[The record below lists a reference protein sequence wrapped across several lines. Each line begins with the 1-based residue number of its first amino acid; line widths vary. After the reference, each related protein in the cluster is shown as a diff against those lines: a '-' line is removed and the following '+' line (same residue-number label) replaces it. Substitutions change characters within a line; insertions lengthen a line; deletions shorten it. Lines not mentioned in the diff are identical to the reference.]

1 VADGGSL
8 GALAVVARNDVT
20 WRKLWKYRAGL
31 FGLCIVLTM
40 TFLAVCAAYVSP
52 HDPYDQDVKARLRPP
67 AWMEKGSAANLLG
80 TDPVGRD
87 ILTRIIHGSRI
98 SLATGAVSVIISVL
112 IGVLLGLL
120 GGFYGGK
127 TDSIIANLVNVMMAF
142 PFMLLALT
150 AVAVMGPSFQNMVI
164 VLGVTGW
171 PIYTRVVRAET
182 AQLKSLEF
190 VTAARAMGFSSLRII
205 ARHILP
211 NLFNTIVV
219 TSSLE
224 VARMILM
231 ESILSFLGLGV
242 QPPTPSWGGM
252 LGEGRTYMLT
262 HWWLATFPG
271 IAIFVT
277 TLGINMLGDGLR
289 DVFDPHQY

>member
-1 VADGGSL
+1 VI
-8 GALAVVARNDVT
+8 
-20 WRKLWKYRAGL
+20 WRKIWKYRAGAA
-31 FGLCIVLTM
+31 GLLIVVAM
-40 TFLAVCAAYVSP
+40 SGIAIGAAYVSP
-52 HDPYDQDVKARLRPP
+52 HDPYEQDITARLKPP
-67 AWMEKGSAANLLG
+67 MWMTGAKPTHLLG

-87 ILTRIIHGSRI
+87 ILARIIYGSRI
-98 SLATGAVSVIISVL
+98 SLATGAVSVIIAVV
-112 IGVLLGLL
+112 IGVLLGLV
-120 GGFYGGK
+120 GGYYGGK
-127 TDSIIANLVNVMMAF
+127 TDSLITNLVNVMMAF

-150 AVAVMGPSFQNMVI
+150 AVAVMGPSFRNMVI

-182 AQLKSLEF
+182 AQLKALEF
-190 VTAARAMGFSSLRII
+190 VTAARAMGLSSLRII
-205 ARHILP
+205 ARHIFP
-211 NLFNTIVV
+211 NVFNTVIV

-242 QPPTPSWGGM
+242 QPPTPSWGAM
-252 LGEGRTYMLT
+252 LGEGRNYMLT

-277 TLGINMLGDGLR
+277 TLGINLLGDGLR
-289 DVFDPHQY
+289 DLLDPHQY

>member
-1 VADGGSL
+1 MTL
-8 GALAVVARNDVT
+8 H
-20 WRKLWKYRAGL
+20 KLWRFRAGL
-31 FGLCIVLTM
+31 SGLLIVLGM
-40 TFLAVCAAYVSP
+40 CVVAVFAGLIAP
-52 HDPYDQDVKARLRPP
+52 HDPYDQDVTGRLKPP
-67 AWMEKGSAANLLG
+67 VWMDGGSQQHFLG

-87 ILTRIIHGSRI
+87 ILSRIIYGSRI
-98 SLATGAVSVIISVL
+98 SLATGGASVVISVV
-112 IGVLLGLL
+112 IGVLLGLV
-120 GGFYGGK
+120 GGYYGGK
-127 TDSIIANLVNVMMAF
+127 TDSLVVNLVNVMMAF
-142 PFMLLALT
+142 PFILLALT
-150 AVAVMGPSFQNMVI
+150 AVAVMGPSFKNMVI

-182 AQLKSLEF
+182 AQLKALEF
-190 VTAARAMGFSSLRII
+190 VMAARAIGFTSVRII
-205 ARHILP
+205 AKHILP
-211 NLFNTIVV
+211 NVLNTIIV

-224 VARMILM
+224 VARMIIL

-277 TLGINMLGDGLR
+277 TLGINLLGDGLR
-289 DVFDPHQY
+289 DALDPHQY

>member
-1 VADGGSL
+1 L
-8 GALAVVARNDVT
+8 TLH
-20 WRKLWKYRAGL
+20 KLWRFRGGLSGLLIVLGMCGVAVFAGL
-31 FGLCIVLTM
+31 I
-40 TFLAVCAAYVSP
+40 AP
-52 HDPYDQDVKARLRPP
+52 HDPYDQDVTGRLKPP
-67 AWMEKGSAANLLG
+67 VWMEGGSHQHLLG

-87 ILTRIIHGSRI
+87 ILSRIIYGSRI
-98 SLATGAVSVIISVL
+98 SLATGGASVVISVV
-112 IGVLLGLL
+112 IGVLLGLV
-120 GGFYGGK
+120 GGYYGGK
-127 TDSIIANLVNVMMAF
+127 TDSLVVNLVNVMMAF
-142 PFMLLALT
+142 PFILLALT
-150 AVAVMGPSFQNMVI
+150 AVAVMGPSFKNMVI

-182 AQLKSLEF
+182 AQLKALEF
-190 VTAARAMGFSSLRII
+190 VIAARAIGFTSLRII
-205 ARHILP
+205 AKHILP
-211 NLFNTIVV
+211 NLLNTIIV

-224 VARMILM
+224 VARMIIL

-277 TLGINMLGDGLR
+277 TLGINLLGDGLR
-289 DVFDPHQY
+289 DVLDPHQY

>member
-1 VADGGSL
+1 MPL
-8 GALAVVARNDVT
+8 G
-20 WRKLWKYRAGL
+20 KLWKFRAGL
-31 FGLCIVLTM
+31 LGLLIVLGM
-40 TFLAVCAAYVSP
+40 CAVAIGAGLISP
-52 HDPYDQDVKARLRPP
+52 QDPYDQAVTGRLKPP
-67 AWMEKGSAANLLG
+67 AWMEGGSREHLLG

-87 ILTRIIHGSRI
+87 ILARIIYGSRI
-98 SLATGAVSVIISVL
+98 SLATGAASVVISVV
-112 IGVLLGLL
+112 IGVLLGLV
-120 GGFYGGK
+120 GGYYGG
-127 TDSIIANLVNVMMAF
+127 TADSVVTNLVNVMMAF
-142 PFMLLALT
+142 PFILLALT
-150 AVAVMGPSFQNMVI
+150 AVAVMGPSFKNMVI

-182 AQLKSLEF
+182 AQLKTLEF
-190 VTAARAMGFSSLRII
+190 VMAARAIGFTNLRII

-211 NLFNTIVV
+211 NVFNTIVV

-224 VARMILM
+224 VARMIIL

-252 LGEGRTYMLT
+252 LGEGRTYLLT

-277 TLGINMLGDGLR
+277 TLGINLLGDGLR
-289 DVFDPHQY
+289 DVLDPHQY

>member
-1 VADGGSL
+1 MTL
-8 GALAVVARNDVT
+8 H
-20 WRKLWKYRAGL
+20 KLWRFRAGL
-31 FGLCIVLTM
+31 SGLLIVLGM
-40 TFLAVCAAYVSP
+40 CVVAVFAGLIAP
-52 HDPYDQDVKARLRPP
+52 HDPYDQDVTGRLKPP
-67 AWMEKGSAANLLG
+67 VWMDGGSQQHLLG

-87 ILTRIIHGSRI
+87 ILSRIIYGSRI
-98 SLATGAVSVIISVL
+98 SLATGGASVVISVV
-112 IGVLLGLL
+112 IGVLLGLV
-120 GGFYGGK
+120 GGYYGGK
-127 TDSIIANLVNVMMAF
+127 TDSLVVNLVNVMMAF
-142 PFMLLALT
+142 PFILLALT
-150 AVAVMGPSFQNMVI
+150 AVAVMGPSFKNMVI

-182 AQLKSLEF
+182 AQLKALEF
-190 VTAARAMGFSSLRII
+190 VMAARAIGFTSVRII
-205 ARHILP
+205 AKHILP
-211 NLFNTIVV
+211 NVLNTIIV

-224 VARMILM
+224 VARMIIL

-277 TLGINMLGDGLR
+277 TLGINLLGDGLR
-289 DVFDPHQY
+289 DVLDPHQY